1 MIYAILPAK
10 KTGAVLSVI
19 WYHHA
24 YLVMISE
31 SGEDFCGVPPLI
43 AVPF

>member
-1 MIYAILPAK
+1 MIYAICRQII
-10 KTGAVLSVI
+10 GAVLSVF

-43 AVPF
+43 TVPF